1 MISIHRVTKC
11 YGNIPAISDF
21 SLDIAAGEHVVLLGP
36 SGSGK
41 TTLLRMI
48 NGLVKPSTGAIR
60 INGVDIAEQPGNE
73 LRRQIGY
80 VLQRNSLFPHY
91 TVEENIALVPKL
103 LGWNKQS
110 IRNRTIE
117 LMNKLALPQAYLSK
131 SPNELSGGEAQRV
144 NLARALAANAPLLLM
159 DEPFSSLDTIT
170 KQAIREEFTQ
180 LDEFQKKTIVMVSHD
195 IREAFELGTTI
206 CVLNKGKLIQTGTP
220 GELLYNPA
228 NDFVKTFLSSDYLQL
243 SFGTTSIVDLWDFL
257 VGYESSEEDSAV
269 GLACDTTLWKAMEL
283 IQDKTNDQEIITVR
297 HARTGEWKRT
307 TWGDLLEAYSL
318 FQRHRKR

>member
-1 MISIHRVTKC
+1 MISIRHISKSF
-11 YGNIPAISDF
+11 GKHAAIDDF
-21 SLDIAAGEHVVLLGP
+21 SLEIASGEHVVLLGP

-48 NGLVKPSTGAIR
+48 NGLVTPSTGAVL
-60 INGVDIAEQPGNE
+60 INGRDIAEQPGNE

-91 TVEENIALVPKL
+91 TVEENIGVVPEL
-103 LGWNKQS
+103 LKWNKQA
-110 IRNRTIE
+110 IRERTVE
-117 LMNKLALPQAYLSK
+117 LMNKLDLPLEYLSK
-131 SPNELSGGEAQRV
+131 SPTELSGGEAQRV
-144 NLARALAANAPLLLM
+144 NLARALAADAPILLM

-170 KQAIREEFTQ
+170 KRAIREQFTQ
-180 LDEFQKKTIVMVSHD
+180 LDEFRKKTLVMVSHD

-206 CVLNKGKLIQTGTP
+206 CMINEGKLVQKGSP
-220 GELLYNPA
+220 EELLYNPA
-228 NDFVKTFLSSDYLQL
+228 NNFVKNFLSNDYLQL
-243 SFGTTSIVDLWDFL
+243 SFGITSIVDLWDFL
-257 VGYESSEEDSAV
+257 TGDDNSEEDAVV

-307 TWGDLLEAYSL
+307 SWGNLLDAYRL
-318 FQRHRKR
+318 FQRHRT